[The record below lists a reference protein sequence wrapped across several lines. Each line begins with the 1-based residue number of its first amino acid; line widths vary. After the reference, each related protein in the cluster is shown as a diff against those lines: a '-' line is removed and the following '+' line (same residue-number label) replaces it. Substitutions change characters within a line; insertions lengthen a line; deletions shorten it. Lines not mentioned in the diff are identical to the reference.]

1 MGGMFAGYAEMR
13 RIMAARCRL
22 RQRRAML
29 RGSRAARRQAGII
42 AVALEE
48 KEREILD
55 AIEAQLRA
63 EESLPSSEVSCPEC
77 GRPFRLIR
85 VGKVE
90 IDTCLSCG
98 SFWFDPGELRS
109 LTGLLR
115 EVPAKDLPPHKSK
128 YRCPRCRTEMKE
140 HRFSRPH
147 DLLVDLC
154 PNGHGVYL
162 EEGELLRVLDLAY
175 GG

>member
-13 RIMAARCRL
+13 RITAARCRL
-22 RQRRAML
+22 RERRATL

-48 KEREILD
+48 KEREILE
-55 AIEAQLRA
+55 AIEAQLVAGDR
-63 EESLPSSEVSCPEC
+63 LPKSEAQCPRC
-77 GRPFRLIR
+77 GRAFRLIK

-98 SFWFDPGELRS
+98 SFWFDAGELRS

-115 EVPAKDLPPHKSK
+115 EVPAEDLPPHKSK
-128 YRCPRCRTEMKE
+128 YLCPRCRTEMKE

-147 DLLVDLC
+147 DLLVDMC

-162 EEGELLRVLDLAY
+162 EEGELVRVLDLAY
-175 GG
+175 G